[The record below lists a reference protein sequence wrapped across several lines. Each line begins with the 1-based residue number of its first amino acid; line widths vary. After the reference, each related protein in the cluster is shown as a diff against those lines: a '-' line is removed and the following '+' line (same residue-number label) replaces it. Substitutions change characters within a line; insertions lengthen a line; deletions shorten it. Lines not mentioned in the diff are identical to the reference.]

1 MLNMGERL
9 KKLRLD
15 NNLTQKQVGQRI
27 GVAISAVSSYESGV
41 RYPTY
46 ESLVKLSRLY
56 NVTTDYLVG
65 LSDRMLID
73 LSDLEEDEITV
84 IKSMV
89 KALRKAKTSGNTKQG
104 KRFKEEEEIL

>member
-1 MLNMGERL
+1 MLDMGERL
-9 KKLRLD
+9 KQLRKN

-56 NVTTDYLVG
+56 NVTTDYLIG
-65 LSDRMLID
+65 LSDRNLID
-73 LSDLEEDEITV
+73 LSELEEDEV
-84 IKSMV
+84 VLIKSMV
-89 KALRKAKTSGNTKQG
+89 SALRKAKESGKPS
-104 KRFKEEEEIL
+104 RV

>member
-1 MLNMGERL
+1 MLDMGERL
-9 KKLRLD
+9 KKLRRE

-56 NVTTDYLVG
+56 NVTTDYLIG
-65 LSDRMLID
+65 LSDRKLID
-73 LSDLEEDEITV
+73 LSGLDEEEIIL
-84 IKSMV
+84 IKSMIEV
-89 KALRKAKTSGNTKQG
+89 LCKSKGIRESKCDMRNRKQEG
-104 KRFKEEEEIL
+104 